1 MDRPDKRAASAADHS
16 ETNFSAHKGEGLNQ
30 VAAPGLFIRSVKVGI
45 ELGVAV
51 FIVAAVFQV
60 NGRLEK
66 RSCWPYPQAA
76 A

>member
-1 MDRPDKRAASAADHS
+1 
-16 ETNFSAHKGEGLNQ
+16 LNQ